1 MNILSIQSWVAY
13 GHVGNASA
21 MFPLQRLGAEVW
33 AVNTVQFSNHTGY
46 GHWTGQVF
54 APDSVTALVDG
65 IAARGVLGGCDA
77 VLSGYMGDAGTGE
90 AVLDAVRRVRAV
102 NPAALYCCDPVIGD
116 ADTGVYVRPGIAEL
130 LRERAVPVADI
141 LTPNRFELEL
151 LAGLPCGSVVEAAAA
166 ARALRTRMAQGPDG
180 GGGTPAVLVTS
191 LDGADT
197 PADALDLLAV
207 GPDGG
212 WRLRTER
219 LDLAVNGAGDAIAAL
234 FLFHMLREGSARLA
248 LERAAS
254 AVAGMLRHTLRSGL
268 REIALVAAQDEFVQ
282 PSRMLVAEPC

>member
-46 GHWTGQVF
+46 GDWTGQVF
-54 APDSVTALVDG
+54 APGSVIELVDG
-65 IAARGVLGGCDA
+65 IEARGVLGRCDA

-90 AVLDAVRRVRAV
+90 AVLETVRRVRDA

-116 ADTGVYVRPGIAEL
+116 VDTGVYVRPGIAEL
-130 LRERAVPVADI
+130 LRERAVPAADI

-151 LAGLPCGSVVEAAAA
+151 LAGLPCGSVAEAAAA
-166 ARALRTRMAQGPDG
+166 ARSLRGRMAGSA
-180 GGGTPAVLVTS
+180 PAVLVTS

-207 GPDGG
+207 GADGC

-219 LDLAVNGAGDAIAAL
+219 LALSVNGAGDAIAAL
-234 FLFHMLREGSARLA
+234 FLFHVLRERSARLA

-254 AVAGMLRHTLRSGL
+254 SVAGMLRHTLRSGS
-268 REIALVAAQDEFVQ
+268 REIALVAAQEEFVR
-282 PSRMLVAEPC
+282 PSRMLAAEPC

>member
-46 GHWTGQVF
+46 GQWTGQVF

-90 AVLDAVRRVRAV
+90 AVLDAVRRVRAA

-116 ADTGVYVRPGIAEL
+116 VGTGVYVRPGIAEL
-130 LRERAVPVADI
+130 LRERAVPAADI

-151 LAGLPCGSVVEAAAA
+151 LAGLPCGSVAEAAAA
-166 ARALRTRMAQGPDG
+166 ARALRARMAGSVG
-180 GGGTPAVLVTS
+180 GGAATPAVLVTS
-191 LDGADT
+191 LDGSDT

-207 GPDGG
+207 GADGG
-212 WRLRTER
+212 WRLRTKR

-234 FLFHMLREGSARLA
+234 FLFHMLRGGSARLA

-254 AVAGMLRHTLRSGL
+254 AVAGMLRHTLRSGS
-268 REIALVAAQDEFVQ
+268 REIALVAAQDEFVR
-282 PSRMLVAEPC
+282 PSRMLAAEPC